1 MLLETVE
8 RKRSID
14 LTVVGS
20 WAGGGGLSL
29 KSRGAGSVGNAGM
42 SGRGGS
48 AAAKRPKTND
58 DADDHHH
65 FRRTIEQLTAR
76 VDELTTS
83 NEELTVRN
91 DELESENRGLRGEEN
106 HDDSLL
112 PVVKIRTFTVDLSRI
127 DPILVAH
134 VASFL
139 GLSRELLSMALTCKA
154 FGWRGASSTPGGSSL
169 VEEVARQ
176 FLANQ
181 LQPNDVERDALPRYN
196 NGTSSWL
203 PILNDLERLRRP
215 LKFSK
220 LIGPGIA
227 YSGSDSRVK
236 GPSDARYKYST
247 AMSDYVMR
255 RGVHFAT
262 FNLINVGGISI
273 GVARPLRDYFSV
285 NKEERFSMFDN
296 RRFGGLRAQQTDE
309 WVGDVHCCQIECR
322 EGYMVWTNFQQ
333 VNTYTFWE
341 GYEVFNLG
349 DTVGLLV
356 DLNRGTLTVY
366 KDGRRLGVAKDGLAG
381 EYCFFASLMGRDEV
395 SIQRGTPPE
404 VA

>member
-1 MLLETVE
+1 M
-8 RKRSID
+8 K
-14 LTVVGS
+14 
-20 WAGGGGLSL
+20 
-29 KSRGAGSVGNAGM
+29 SVGNAGM

-58 DADDHHH
+58 DADV
-65 FRRTIEQLTAR
+65 RRIIEQLTAR

-91 DELESENRGLRGEEN
+91 DELESENRGLRGEES
-106 HDDSLL
+106 HDDSVL

-181 LQPNDVERDALPRYN
+181 LQPSDVERDALPRYN

-203 PILNDLERLRRP
+203 RILNDLERLRLP
-215 LKFSK
+215 LKFNK

-227 YSGSDSRVK
+227 QSENDSRVK
-236 GPSDARYKYST
+236 AKLDIRYTYST
-247 AMSDYVMR
+247 AMTDYVMR
-255 RGVHFAT
+255 RGVHYAT
-262 FNLINVGGISI
+262 YDLIYDGGLSI
-273 GVARPLRDYFSV
+273 GVARPLHDYFPENEVRYNSL
-285 NKEERFSMFDN
+285 FDN
-296 RRFGGLRAQQTDE
+296 RRFGGLQAQRTDE

-322 EGYMVWTNFQQ
+322 QGFMEWTNFQESE
-333 VNTYTFWE
+333 TSILWE
-341 GYEVFNLG
+341 GMENFYPG
-349 DTVGLLV
+349 DTAGLLV

-366 KDGRRLGVAKDGLAG
+366 RNGRRLGVVKDGLVG
-381 EYCFFASLMGRDEV
+381 KYCFFALLTSGDEV
-395 SIQRGTPPE
+395 SIERGAPPGSPGD
-404 VA
+404 A